1 MITFLAGNITENNW
15 NGNDTITDRYG
26 FASELRSCW
35 KNGAKCLYIC
45 SEPADHSGNDATLI
59 YYREAF
65 RNSGFD
71 FACFDLADD
80 RYANDFTQEKLASYN
95 VIILGSGRVPTQH
108 YFFEE
113 LKLRE
118 ALHSDAFDGVVIG
131 ISAGALNCAKETYN
145 WPEEPGD
152 TVSPAN
158 PRFYEGLGLVN
169 AQVLPH
175 FQARY
180 DMYVDGRHLYS
191 DITVRDSIDRKFLA
205 IPDYSYVIAKD
216 GAENVRGPWGY
227 YQNGYF
233 ADPFANTS
241 VTAA

>member
-15 NGNDTITDRYG
+15 NGHDTITNRYG
-26 FASELRSCW
+26 FASELRSCL
-35 KNGAKCLYIC
+35 KQDARCLYIC
-45 SEPADHSGNDATLI
+45 SDPTDYACNDATLI

-65 RNSGFD
+65 RNSDFGFL
-71 FACFDLADD
+71 CFDLVDN
-80 RYANDFTQEKLASYN
+80 RYVHDFTQEKLASYDL
-95 VIILGSGRVPTQH
+95 IILGSGRVPTQH

-113 LKLRE
+113 LGLRE

-145 WPEEPGD
+145 WPEEQGD
-152 TVSPAN
+152 TINPAN
-158 PRFYEGLGLVN
+158 PRFYAGLGLVN

-191 DITVRDSIDRKFLA
+191 DITVRDSIGRNFLA

-216 GAENVRGPWGY
+216 GVEDVRGPWGY
-227 YQNGYF
+227 YQNGFF
-233 ADPFANTS
+233 ADPFANAS
-241 VTAA
+241 VAAA